1 MLYRI
6 VPLRRIKPHRAQ
18 RLAERLTRYGAQR
31 QPDGG
36 WLCELTNEQ
45 IDRLR
50 ELYAHPINEVVMIEP
65 VDG

>member
-6 VPLRRIKPHRAQ
+6 VPLHHIKPQRAQ
-18 RLAERLTRYGAQR
+18 RLAERLTRYGAQL
-31 QPDGG
+31 QLDGG

-45 IDRLR
+45 IKRLR
-50 ELYAHPINEVVMIEP
+50 ELYAHLINQVVIIEP